1 MANRTVKGAN
11 TIKGTNPQFL
21 IEKII
26 RSRIYECRYWK
37 EECFALTAEL
47 LVDKA
52 LELKYVGGTTAA
64 HVKPTPFLCL
74 VCKMLQ
80 IQPEKDIVIEFIKQD
95 EFKYVR
101 CLGAI
106 YLRMTGNSLE
116 VYEYLEPLL
125 SDFRRIKMMNKMGAF
140 EVTHIDEF
148 CDLLLNEDRVCE
160 IILPR
165 IQKRS
170 ILEENGQLKPRWSA
184 LEEDLDQINK
194 EEEANKIA
202 AELNEDGYDSPVPS
216 PPRKEKKKKEKKSKK
231 EKKHKKYKDLDAPDE
246 AEQKRSRRSR
256 SRSAERSRDKRRRS
270 RSGERKRRYSDSD

>member
-1 MANRTVKGAN
+1 MANRTVKGAS

-101 CLGAI
+101 CLGAT
-106 YLRMTGNSLE
+106 YLRLTGNSLE
-116 VYEYLEPLL
+116 CYEYLEPLL
-125 SDFRRIKMMNKMGAF
+125 SDFRRIKTMNKMGAY

-148 CDLLLNEDRVCE
+148 IDLLLNEDRACE

-165 IQKRS
+165 LQRRS
-170 ILEENGQLKPRWSA
+170 ILEETGQLKPRWSA
-184 LEEDLDQINK
+184 LEEDLEQIHK
-194 EEEANKIA
+194 DEEADKIA
-202 AELNEDGYDSPVPS
+202 AELNNDGYDSPVPS
-216 PPRKEKKKKEKKSKK
+216 PPRKEKKSKKEKKAKK
-231 EKKHKKYKDLDAPDE
+231 EKKHKKYKDLDAPEDDSRRHR
-246 AEQKRSRRSR
+246 RSKSRSR
-256 SRSAERSRDKRRRS
+256 SRERQRRRS
-270 RSGERKRRYSDSD
+270 RTPERRRRRTDSD